1 MSEWEPGRAL
11 ASRLLSISSDTV
23 KDCAVLARTLGDS
36 TGDRVAHWILVAA
49 RVRPVEHQ
57 LYLELC
63 NELKPEIH
71 GAMVRAVIAEV
82 FKFRLLKPDPRWE
95 VRFQLLNEQ
104 RDRERICDEI
114 DFHVRNLCLFV
125 HLMIDHGYIDFDVIA
140 QWLRKKMRKMNAVA
154 FICARE
160 ICMFDDILEQREPEL
175 LESMAAYVKG
185 LPKPLNTVWE
195 KHRNDAVIAREGTW
209 EIRHGAK
216 IVGEWIP
223 YFRADDVDALQKA
236 LTDVVFPG
244 SQLGLIE
251 SVVMMCLRFR
261 AVRCLKYVLMNYPE
275 LMEDWSVESYV
286 LVTSRGV
293 YLSDVRAEAIL
304 SGSLEIIR
312 LLEEHNMKFPIGD
325 KSSSLRYYALIAH
338 HNDLVMWLLESQPVT
353 FDMIVT
359 AIKMNNIDF
368 LHQHLVEP
376 VMDALSMKSEEAK
389 DEVFKTF
396 KVRFNVI
403 LRKAIIYKCYECVSW
418 MLGLLKTEQFLVN
431 PRELFEK
438 ALSSSNQPILAMI
451 AHYSCGPWWSCELN
465 NKNNVFH
472 CTVRKGSIYLLI
484 ALLSQKDSDFST
496 YISEASNAT
505 NGDGLT
511 PLDAAK
517 LLQRDEIASILSEN
531 GCVCQRTDQEI
542 EELRAQGVTIHP
554 FSRFVFLSCVRNVR
568 DYWRTIRVSLE
579 FLLAKGP
586 IFFGEWVVRIKCR
599 HGGHRVEA
607 SYPEVSE
614 QTPKGTLLVSFWS
627 FRFFM

>member
-1 MSEWEPGRAL
+1 MSEWELERTL
-11 ASRLLSISSDTV
+11 ASHLLNISADTV

-36 TGDRVAHWILVAA
+36 TGDRLAHWILVAA
-49 RVRPVEHQ
+49 RVRPIEHQ

-95 VRFQLLNEQ
+95 VRFHLLNDK
-104 RDRERICDEI
+104 RDKERICDEI
-114 DFHVRNLCLFV
+114 DFHVSNLCLFV
-125 HLMIDHGYIDFDVIA
+125 HLMIDQGYIDCNVIA

-185 LPKPLNTVWE
+185 LPEPLNTVWE
-195 KHRNDAVIAREGTW
+195 KHRSDAAIAREGTW
-209 EIRHGAK
+209 NLRHGAK
-216 IVGEWIP
+216 IVREWIP
-223 YFRADDVDALQKA
+223 CFCSDDVDALQKA
-236 LTDVVFPG
+236 VTEVVFDN
-244 SQLGLIE
+244 QLGFIV

-261 AVRCLKYVLMNYPE
+261 AVRCLKYVLLNYPE
-275 LMEDWSVESYV
+275 LVKDWSVETYV
-286 LVTSRGV
+286 HVTSRGV

-325 KSSSLRYYALIAH
+325 KSSNLCYYALIAH
-338 HNDLVMWLLESQPVT
+338 HNDLVMWLLGSQPVT

-368 LHQHLVEP
+368 LHEHLVEP
-376 VMDALSMKSEEAK
+376 VMDALSGKSD
-389 DEVFKTF
+389 DEVFKAF

-418 MLGLLKTEQFLVN
+418 MLSLVKTEQFLVN
-431 PRELFEK
+431 PCELFEK
-438 ALSSSNQPILAMI
+438 ALAASNQPIQAMI

-472 CTVRKGSIYLLI
+472 CTVRKGSIYLLK

-496 YISEASNAT
+496 YISEASNAA

-517 LLQRDEIASILSEN
+517 LLQRDEMASILSEN

-542 EELRAQGVTIHP
+542 EELRANGVTIHP

-579 FLLAKGP
+579 FLLAKSP
-586 IFFGEWVVRIKCR
+586 LFFGDWVVRTKCR
-599 HGGHRVEA
+599 HGGHQVQA

-614 QTPKGTLLVSFWS
+614 QTPNGTLLFSFWS

>member
-185 LPKPLNTVWE
+185 LPEPLNTVWE
-195 KHRNDAVIAREGTW
+195 KHRRDAAIAREGTW
-209 EIRHGAK
+209 NIRHGAK
-216 IVGEWIP
+216 IVREWIP
-223 YFRADDVDALQKA
+223 YFCSDDVHALQKA
-236 LTDVVFPG
+236 VTEVVFDN
-244 SQLGLIE
+244 QLGFIV

-338 HNDLVMWLLESQPVT
+338 HNELVMWLLESQPVT

-579 FLLAKGP
+579 CLLAKGP
-586 IFFGEWVVRIKCR
+586 LFFGEWVVRIKCR